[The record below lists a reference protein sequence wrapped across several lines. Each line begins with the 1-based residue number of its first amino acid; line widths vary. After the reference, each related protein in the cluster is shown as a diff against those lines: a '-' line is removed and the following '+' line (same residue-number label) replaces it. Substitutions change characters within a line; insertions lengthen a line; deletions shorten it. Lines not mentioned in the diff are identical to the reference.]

1 MLIISIL
8 GSLRQE
14 DYEVKSN
21 LGYTARTC
29 HLKRETAFK
38 NKPFLENTSMMSKQ
52 KKENNSIQ
60 NIL

>member
-38 NKPFLENTSMMSKQ
+38 NKPFRKYINDEQTEKG
-52 KKENNSIQ
+52 K
-60 NIL
+60 